1 MTARHTQR
9 GAALLMAMLTV
20 TLVAT
25 FAAAAMWQQWRS
37 VEVEQAERTRVQS
50 AWILTGAL
58 DWARLILRE
67 DARAGGIGGPDHLS
81 EPWAVPLEEARL
93 STFLAAESG
102 VATVSSGDD
111 AMDAFLSGQIVD
123 LQSLLNVK
131 NLVDDGKISDS
142 GLQSFKRLFELLGL
156 PPAQLATLAENL
168 RFAADTSA
176 ANRSAPRAS
185 LMPQRV
191 EQLVWLG
198 LAPETVAALRPY
210 VTLLPSRT
218 TVNLNTAKAQV
229 IYAGVD
235 GLTLADAQRL
245 VAERDRSHFRSVADA
260 AKLVGRDVPA
270 LSNDNASVGSRF
282 FESRGRLRL
291 GQMVVEERSILQ
303 RDQAEVRA
311 IQRERGVIEAP
322 PPGATLPSR

>member
-1 MTARHTQR
+1 MSRRPTQR

-25 FAAAAMWQQWRS
+25 FAAAAMWQQWRG
-37 VEVEQAERTRVQS
+37 VEVEQAERDRVQS

-67 DARAGGIGGPDHLS
+67 DMKSGGADYLS

-93 STFLAAESG
+93 STFLAAEKGVTNVGSG
-102 VATVSSGDD
+102 EDTL
-111 AMDAFLSGQIVD
+111 DAFLSGQIVD
-123 LQSLLNVK
+123 LQSLLNVN
-131 NLVDDGKISDS
+131 NLVDKGKVSDN
-142 GLQSFKRLFELLGL
+142 GLRSFGRLFGLLGL

-168 RFAADTSA
+168 RFASDASA
-176 ANRSAPRAS
+176 ANRSSPMAP

-198 LAPETVAALRPY
+198 LPPETVAVLQPY
-210 VTLLPSRT
+210 VTVLAASTATP
-218 TVNLNTAKAQV
+218 VNLNTARAEV
-229 IYAGVD
+229 IYASID
-235 GLTLADAQRL
+235 GITIADAQRL
-245 VAERDRSHFRSVADA
+245 VSERDRAPLRTLGDA
-260 AKLVGRDVPA
+260 ARVLGRE
-270 LSNDNASVGSRF
+270 LSASSDQIGIASSY

-291 GQMVVEERSILQ
+291 GRMVIEERSVLQ
-303 RDQAEVRA
+303 RAGSDVRA

-322 PPGATLPSR
+322 AAGATLPAR